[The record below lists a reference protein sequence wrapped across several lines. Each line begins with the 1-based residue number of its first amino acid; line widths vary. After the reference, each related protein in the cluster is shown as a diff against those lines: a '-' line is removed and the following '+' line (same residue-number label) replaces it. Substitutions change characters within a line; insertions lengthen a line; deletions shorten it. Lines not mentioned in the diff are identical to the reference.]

1 MHSVPI
7 FQPQAIDPLLRQS
20 IGEFLRTLQDPDL
33 NVRRVALVAF
43 NSAAHNK
50 PSLVRD
56 LLDSV
61 LPQLYSETKV
71 RVGIAAFRCHIAT
84 IIQQYFLN
92 CHKCYTFK
100 HVCKLCV
107 IRFKYQIPE
116 VRLWW
121 TETFFNTVFNTGNI
135 TVWKHYIVLAL
146 KIIHR
151 RYTFIRTDIQ
161 ICP

>member
-1 MHSVPI
+1 MCS
-7 FQPQAIDPLLRQS
+7 FLQPQAIDPLLRQS

-71 RVGIAAFRCHIAT
+71 RVSDILSVDLLLMGMYKLSRKHNFPTLGVSLFQIMNAFLFVLGFIFVLFF
-84 IIQQYFLN
+84 FLLF
-92 CHKCYTFK
+92 YMMF
-100 HVCKLCV
+100 
-107 IRFKYQIPE
+107 
-116 VRLWW
+116 
-121 TETFFNTVFNTGNI
+121 
-135 TVWKHYIVLAL
+135 A
-146 KIIHR
+146 
-151 RYTFIRTDIQ
+151 
-161 ICP
+161 

>member
-1 MHSVPI
+1 
-7 FQPQAIDPLLRQS
+7 LRQS

-71 RVGIAAFRCHIAT
+71 RVSNT
-84 IIQQYFLN
+84 LSVDLSLMDLYQLLS
-92 CHKCYTFK
+92 
-100 HVCKLCV
+100 KLG
-107 IRFKYQIPE
+107 F
-116 VRLWW
+116 
-121 TETFFNTVFNTGNI
+121 
-135 TVWKHYIVLAL
+135 AS
-146 KIIHR
+146 
-151 RYTFIRTDIQ
+151 
-161 ICP
+161 